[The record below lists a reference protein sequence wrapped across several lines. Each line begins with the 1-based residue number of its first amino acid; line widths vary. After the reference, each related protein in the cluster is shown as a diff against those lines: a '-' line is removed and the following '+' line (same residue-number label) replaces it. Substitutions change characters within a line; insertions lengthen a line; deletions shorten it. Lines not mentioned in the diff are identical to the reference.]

1 MRESIMPQTLVLARR
16 LGFAAWIIVSP
27 VAAAEVYKCAGE
39 GGIPVYQEMP
49 CGPAKELRNFQLDP
63 PEITILPAP
72 RAGTPAGG
80 IKDGPA
86 RNAKSDK
93 AATPGPKGPAAGN
106 AAERMHVRLGMS
118 EGEVLAKL
126 GHPDTQVGGRNAS
139 SPRWTYLPAP
149 GDPETVTTLTFTK
162 GIVVDIER
170 KVVKQ

>member
-1 MRESIMPQTLVLARR
+1 MRRAIFAIMPRLV
-16 LGFAAWIIVSP
+16 FAVCVLVSP
-27 VAAAEVYKCAGE
+27 VADADVYKCAGE

-49 CGPAKELRNFQLDP
+49 CGSAKELRNFQLDP
-63 PEITILPAP
+63 PEITILPAQ
-72 RAGTPAGG
+72 RAGTPASG
-80 IKDGPA
+80 IKEAPA

-93 AATPGPKGPAAGN
+93 NAKPAPAGPPAGH

-126 GHPDTQVGGRNAS
+126 GHPDTQVGGKNAS

>member
-1 MRESIMPQTLVLARR
+1 MRESIMRQTLALARR
-16 LGFAAWIIVSP
+16 LGFAAWILVSP
-27 VAAAEVYKCAGE
+27 VAGADVYKCAGE

-72 RAGTPAGG
+72 RAGTPASG
-80 IKDGPA
+80 IKEAPP

-93 AATPGPKGPAAGN
+93 NAKPAPTGPPAGN

-118 EGEVLAKL
+118 EGEVLARL
-126 GHPDTQVGGRNAS
+126 GHPDTQVGARNAN

-149 GDPETVTTLTFTK
+149 GDPETVTTLTFQK

>member
-1 MRESIMPQTLVLARR
+1 MGQTVAITLRLV
-16 LGFAAWIIVSP
+16 FAGCVLIAP
-27 VAAAEVYKCAGE
+27 VAGADVYKCAGE
-39 GGIPVYQEMP
+39 RGIPVYQEMP
-49 CGPAKELRNFQLDP
+49 CGQGKELRNFQLDP
-63 PEITILPAP
+63 PEITILPAQRP
-72 RAGTPAGG
+72 GAPGSG
-80 IKDGPA
+80 IKEAPA

-93 AATPGPKGPAAGN
+93 NAKPAPAGPAAGN

-149 GDPETVTTLTFTK
+149 GDPETVTTLTFAK

>member
-1 MRESIMPQTLVLARR
+1 MHQTLALARR

-27 VAAAEVYKCAGE
+27 VAGADVYKCAGE

-72 RAGTPAGG
+72 RAGTPASS
-80 IKDGPA
+80 IKEAPP
-86 RNAKSDK
+86 RNAKPDK
-93 AATPGPKGPAAGN
+93 NAKPAPTGPPAGN

-126 GHPDTQVGGRNAS
+126 GHPDTQAGARNAS

-149 GDPETVTTLTFTK
+149 GDPETVTTLTFQK

-170 KVVKQ
+170 KVVKR

>member
-1 MRESIMPQTLVLARR
+1 MRQTLALARR
-16 LGFAAWIIVSP
+16 LGVAAWIIVST
-27 VAAAEVYKCAGE
+27 VAGADVYKCAGE

-49 CGPAKELRNFQLDP
+49 CGPAKELRNFQVNP

-80 IKDGPA
+80 IREAPA
-86 RNAKSDK
+86 RNAKTDK
-93 AATPGPKGPAAGN
+93 NAKPAPPGPPAGN

-118 EGEVLAKL
+118 EGEVLARL
-126 GHPDTQVGGRNAS
+126 GHPDTQVGAKNAA

-149 GDPETVTTLTFTK
+149 GDPETVTTLTFQK

>member
-1 MRESIMPQTLVLARR
+1 MRESIMRQNLALARR
-16 LGFAAWIIVSP
+16 LGTAAWIIVSP
-27 VAAAEVYKCAGE
+27 FAAADVYKCAGE

-63 PEITILPAP
+63 PEITVLPAP
-72 RAGTPAGG
+72 RAGAPASG
-80 IKDGPA
+80 IREAPA

-93 AATPGPKGPAAGN
+93 AATPAPKGPPAGN

-118 EGEVLAKL
+118 EGEVLARL
-126 GHPDTQVGGRNAS
+126 GHADTTVGARNAS

-149 GDPETVTTLTFTK
+149 GDPETVTTLTFSK

>member
-1 MRESIMPQTLVLARR
+1 MRQPVAIAPRLV
-16 LGFAAWIIVSP
+16 FAAWVLLSP
-27 VAAAEVYKCAGE
+27 VAGADVYKCAGE

-49 CGPAKELRNFQLDP
+49 CGQAKELRNFQLDP
-63 PEITILPAP
+63 PEITILPAQ
-72 RAGTPAGG
+72 RAGSPASG
-80 IKDGPA
+80 IKDAPA

-93 AATPGPKGPAAGN
+93 NAKPAPTGPPAGN
-106 AAERMHVRLGMS
+106 AAERMHVRLGMA

-149 GDPETVTTLTFTK
+149 GDPETVTTLTFAK

>member
-1 MRESIMPQTLVLARR
+1 MLESIMRQSIAIAPRLV
-16 LGFAAWIIVSP
+16 FAACVLITS
-27 VAAAEVYKCAGE
+27 VAGADVYKCAGE

-49 CGPAKELRNFQLDP
+49 CGQAKELRNFQLDP
-63 PEITILPAP
+63 PEITILPAQ
-72 RAGTPAGG
+72 RAGTPASG
-80 IKDGPA
+80 IKEAPA

-93 AATPGPKGPAAGN
+93 NAKPPPAGN

-126 GHPDTQVGGRNAS
+126 GHPDTTVGAKNAS

-149 GDPETVTTLTFTK
+149 GDPETVTTLMFAK